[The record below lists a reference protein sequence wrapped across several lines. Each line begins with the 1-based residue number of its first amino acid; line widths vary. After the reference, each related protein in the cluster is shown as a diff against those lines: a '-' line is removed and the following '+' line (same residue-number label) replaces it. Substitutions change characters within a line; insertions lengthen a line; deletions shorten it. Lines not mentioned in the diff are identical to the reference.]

1 VAAPPIHHHPAA
13 ESMDVSPAAPAAVAP
28 TDASDEA
35 LERSALGKVTRRLIP
50 FLFVL
55 YIFNYLDRTNLGI
68 ASLEM
73 NRDLGL
79 SAAVYGLGAGMFYLG
94 YVVFE
99 VPSNLL
105 LARVGARWWIA
116 RIMITWG
123 ILASAMMLVRS
134 PFSFYLVRFL
144 LGIAEAGFFPGII
157 YYLSHWFPARQRARA
172 ISRFM
177 IAVPLSMVIGGP
189 VGGLLLGMS
198 GRLGLAGW
206 QWLFLVEGVP
216 SILLGFAVLGYMSER
231 PEDAAWLTGPERAW
245 LAGRMEAERAA
256 AGPLRHLGPWT
267 MLRQGA
273 VWRIALL
280 YVLGVVGGLA
290 YIFWAP
296 AMIRGLLGTSDLGT
310 GLVFGAIALASA
322 VAMLA
327 VGHSS
332 DRTGE
337 RWLHVAGSA
346 ALVAVGCA
354 GAALLRNPLLAVLSL
369 ALIQVGAMTFL
380 PPFWSIPSTVLTG
393 SAAAATIA
401 LINSIGN
408 IGGFVGPNLLGSMK
422 QATGGFSGAL
432 LVLGGL
438 SLGSAVLAVVMRR
451 SPAWTGG

>member
-1 VAAPPIHHHPAA
+1 MDISPTAPPT
-13 ESMDVSPAAPAAVAP
+13 PAAVPA
-28 TDASDEA
+28 DNAA
-35 LERSALGKVTRRLIP
+35 LERAALGKVTRRLIP

-73 NRDLGL
+73 NRDLKL

-94 YVVFE
+94 YVLFE
-99 VPSNLL
+99 VPSNLI
-105 LARVGARWWIA
+105 LARVGARRWMA
-116 RIMITWG
+116 RIMVTWG

-134 PFSFYLVRFL
+134 PLGFYTVRFL

-157 YYLSHWFPARQRARA
+157 YYLGHWFPARQRARA

-177 IAVPLSMVIGGP
+177 IAVPLSMVLGGP
-189 VGGLLLGMS
+189 LGGLLLGMS
-198 GRLGLAGW
+198 GRMGLAGW

-216 SILLGFAVLGYMSER
+216 SVLLGFVVLGYMTER
-231 PEDAAWLTGPERAW
+231 PEDAAWLT
-245 LAGRMEAERAA
+245 EAERGWLAA
-256 AGPLRHLGPWT
+256 KMRAERAQAGPLRHLGPLQ

-310 GLVFGAIALASA
+310 GLVFGGIALVSA
-322 VAMLA
+322 AAMLA
-327 VGHSS
+327 VGHHS

-337 RWLHVAGSA
+337 RWMHVAGSA

-354 GAALLRNPLLAVLSL
+354 GAALLKNPWLAVLSL

-393 SAAAATIA
+393 TAAAATIA
-401 LINSIGN
+401 LINSVGN
-408 IGGFVGPNLLGSMK
+408 VGGFVGPNLLGSLK
-422 QATGGFSGAL
+422 QATGGFTVAL

-438 SLGSAVLAVVMRR
+438 SLGSAVMALAMRR
-451 SPAWTGG
+451 SPAWARG